1 MGIERPLA
9 SCRRSINGGAR
20 LYVGTRDGP
29 WYAKPMRKCFVP
41 YWKCLRIVS
50 CSADD
55 DVRCSRGT
63 ATMLTSDVLHGH
75 ARHQRR
81 RFRSLHHLAC
91 SWRLLV
97 WRGASPVHARDTTY
111 TCTSYGSATSACA
124 AQLDRTATRSCIK
137 ATNHMRLS
145 VL

>member
-1 MGIERPLA
+1 VGIERPLA
-9 SCRRSINGGAR
+9 SCRRSINEGAR
-20 LYVGTRDGP
+20 LYIGTRDGP
-29 WYAKPMRKCFVP
+29 WYAKPMRKCFAP
-41 YWKCLRIVS
+41 SWKYILIVS

-91 SWRLLV
+91 SWRL
-97 WRGASPVHARDTTY
+97 PCKEVHAHDTTY